1 MKKMF
6 SEIWVGFEARSLKSH
21 LSPSIAKEE
30 QEMIE
35 YMIMAIIA
43 YCIGSLNISIFISKK
58 LGGFD
63 LREKGSNSTGATNVL
78 RTLGKKAAA
87 ITLLF
92 DILKGIVAIAISM
105 IIGNIMEETNQELL
119 LQIAGIAVV
128 IGHTFPI
135 FFGFKGGKGV
145 ATSIGILLMSNW
157 KIGLICLI
165 FALVLMILTRMVSVG
180 SCAAAILFPVL
191 TLFINDS
198 YTILTEGKSGNA
210 YFIYSVLLSVIV
222 LYNHRSNIKRLL
234 NGTENKLS
242 LKK

>member
-1 MKKMF
+1 
-6 SEIWVGFEARSLKSH
+6 
-21 LSPSIAKEE
+21 
-30 QEMIE
+30 MIE

-58 LGGFD
+58 MGGFD

-105 IIGNIMEETNQELL
+105 IIGNIMEETNRELL

-157 KIGLICLI
+157 KIGLICLV

-198 YTILTEGKSGNA
+198 YTILTEGKSGNT
-210 YFIYSVLLSVIV
+210 YFIYSVLLAVIV

-242 LKK
+242 FKK